1 LVLFDQIFLS
11 KRSHPCRESFIK
23 FCLGKKISNHTKL
36 HCIVNQV
43 LFWQRIS
50 TGCHVGQGRAR
61 SMRLS
66 VQAVGSASA
75 GYDGQVSAAG
85 QGYQRGD
92 SGKTSEA
99 SAWWPKLAHW
109 PAHGSQGGAALFKVT
124 GRHISHGGGEEK
136 ERTNAILFF

>member
-1 LVLFDQIFLS
+1 
-11 KRSHPCRESFIK
+11 
-23 FCLGKKISNHTKL
+23 
-36 HCIVNQV
+36 
-43 LFWQRIS
+43 
-50 TGCHVGQGRAR
+50 
-61 SMRLS
+61 M
-66 VQAVGSASA
+66 QAVGSASA
-75 GYDGQVSAAG
+75 GYDGRVSAAG

>member
-1 LVLFDQIFLS
+1 
-11 KRSHPCRESFIK
+11 
-23 FCLGKKISNHTKL
+23 
-36 HCIVNQV
+36 
-43 LFWQRIS
+43 
-50 TGCHVGQGRAR
+50 
-61 SMRLS
+61 

-75 GYDGQVSAAG
+75 GYDGSANTWGYLWRRVSAAG

-92 SGKTSEA
+92 SGKTSET